1 MKMFSL
7 QTPVFFATSLSPVF
21 AKNAE
26 RRPISRFFWQTT
38 FLTHSPCVPY
48 QCIIFLCV
56 YVALS
61 LSTYEDREIKCSA
74 GAHMKTENRANLDIL
89 DSKTLGTCARLT
101 MCLSDL
107 LQQLLRVFAISHLRG

>member
-7 QTPVFFATSLSPVF
+7 HTPMFVPTSL
-21 AKNAE
+21 
-26 RRPISRFFWQTT
+26 
-38 FLTHSPCVPY
+38 FLSSQKTQKRDLFQDFPANYVSHSLSLSTLSIY
-48 QCIIFLCV
+48 SLSLSV

-74 GAHMKTENRANLDIL
+74 SAHMKTENRANLDIL

-107 LQQLLRVFAISHLRG
+107 LEQLLRVFAISHLRG